1 MGGRLVLDSFRFLT
15 SLDSGFGEAFEP
27 RRFLL
32 AGVVDGLCVAVVEGL
47 PVLGGHASGL
57 GLANIEAQRRGMACH
72 VTGAFFLAREG
83 STFIA
88 SQLRDGFVHDF

>member
-1 MGGRLVLDSFRFLT
+1 M
-15 SLDSGFGEAFEP
+15 
-27 RRFLL
+27 
-32 AGVVDGLCVAVVEGL
+32 VDGLCVAVVEGL

-88 SQLRDGFVHDF
+88 SQLRDGFVHDFGASFHFFLLLVILKQMGIGLINFFQIFLDF